1 MFTHGRIRSSF
12 RRPVYFEQQT
22 VHVRRLESVGGRR
35 SGFKRATAVPMDTKV
50 GHRTHHEPARCGGAN
65 RLESGEDL
73 GASNHGRLRFKADEN
88 DLERESVERF
98 GFLPQRVRE
107 TRG

>member
-1 MFTHGRIRSSF
+1 
-12 RRPVYFEQQT
+12 
-22 VHVRRLESVGGRR
+22 VGGRG
-35 SGFKRATAVPMDTKV
+35 SGFKRTTAVPMDAEV

-73 GASNHGRLRFKADEN
+73 DASNHGRLRFKADEN
-88 DLERESVERF
+88 DLERESVVRF
-98 GFLPQRVRE
+98 GFFSQRVRE